1 MEYLEHFRLIF
12 LFFLAFLSYRHINQ
26 QILPICEGLKE
37 EEESV
42 SQEREE
48 EEKSEM

>member
-26 QILPICEGLKE
+26 QILPICQGFE
-37 EEESV
+37 EEDGEV
-42 SQEREE
+42 RQEQEE
-48 EEKSEM
+48 